1 MNTPIGKAAVL
12 IEALPYIQRFRGA
25 YITVKFGGSAMESKP
40 QHDGILQDITFME
53 CVGMLPVIVHG
64 GGKAISQRMREK
76 GLTPGFVRGLRVTD
90 AAAIKVV
97 DAVLSREI
105 NPEIVATIQRF
116 GGRAETV
123 DGRDLFSVDRLE
135 EYDQVTGERLN
146 WGFVGNIRKTC
157 VDPILKLFERGV
169 IPVVTP
175 LGLGDDGATYNLN
188 ADDAAAAVAR
198 ALPARKLAFLSDV
211 PGLLRNPADAGS
223 LISTVHAGDVGALID
238 CGTIAG
244 GMLPKMRSAVEAIA
258 AGVGKVHLIDGRV
271 NHSLLLEIFTDKG
284 IGTEI
289 IA

>member
-1 MNTPIGKAAVL
+1 MKTPIGKAAVL

-25 YITVKFGGSAMESKP
+25 VVTVKFGGSAMESRP

-64 GGKAISQRMREK
+64 GGKAISLRMQQL
-76 GLTPGFVRGLRVTD
+76 GLKPCFVRGLRVTD
-90 AAAIKVV
+90 ADAVKVV
-97 DAVLSREI
+97 DEVISRQI
-105 NPEIVATIQRF
+105 NPEIVDTIQRF

-123 DGRDLFSVDRLE
+123 DGRRLFTVQRREDVDPE
-135 EYDQVTGERLN
+135 SGERLN
-146 WGFVGNIRKTC
+146 WGFVGDILSTT
-157 VDPILKLFERGV
+157 VDPIREVLARGA

-175 LGLGDDGATYNLN
+175 LGRDERGQTYNLN

-211 PGLLRNPADAGS
+211 PGLLRDPGDPDS
-223 LISTVHAGDVGALID
+223 LISTVRIDDVAGLTATGV
-238 CGTIAG
+238 IAG
-244 GMLPKMRSAVEAIA
+244 GMLPKMRSAVEAIS

-271 NHSLLLEIFTDKG
+271 THSLLLEIFTDRG

-289 IA
+289 TA

>member
-64 GGKAISQRMREK
+64 GGNAISQRMREK

-223 LISTVHAGDVGALID
+223 LISTVHADDVGALID

-289 IA
+289 TA

>member
-25 YITVKFGGSAMESKP
+25 YVTVKFGGSAMESKP

-53 CVGMLPVIVHG
+53 CVGMLPAIVHG
-64 GGKAISQRMREK
+64 GGKAISQRMREA

-90 AAAIKVV
+90 GAAIKVV
-97 DAVLSREI
+97 DEVLSRLI

-116 GGRAETV
+116 GGRAEAV
-123 DGRDLFSVDRLE
+123 DGRELFRVDRLE
-135 EYDQVTGERLN
+135 ERDPESGKLVN
-146 WGFVGNIRKTC
+146 WGYVGAIRET
-157 VDPILKLFERGV
+157 DPGPILKRFERGV

-175 LGLGDDGATYNLN
+175 LGRGADGATYNLN

-211 PGLLRNPADAGS
+211 PGLLRDPANAGS
-223 LISTVHAGDVGALID
+223 LISTLRVGEVDDLVARGVI
-238 CGTIAG
+238 GG
-244 GMLPKMRSAVEAIA
+244 GMLPKMRSAVDAIA
-258 AGVGKVHLIDGRV
+258 AGVAKVHLIDGRV
-271 NHSLLLEIFTDKG
+271 THSLLLEIFTDKG

-289 IA
+289 TA

>member
-25 YITVKFGGSAMESKP
+25 VLTVKFGGSAMESKP

-64 GGKAISQRMREK
+64 GGKAISQRMREA
-76 GLTPGFVRGLRVTD
+76 GLTPDFLRGLRVTD

-97 DAVLSREI
+97 AKVLSREV
-105 NPEIVATIQRF
+105 NPEIVATIHRF
-116 GGRAETV
+116 GGRAEAV
-123 DGRDLFSVDRLE
+123 DGRDLFRVDRLE
-135 EYDQVTGERLN
+135 EMDPATGKRLN
-146 WGFVGNIRKTC
+146 WGYVGRIRETLVEPVRKALEQG
-157 VDPILKLFERGV
+157 I

-175 LGLGDDGATYNLN
+175 LGLGPEGATYNLN

-211 PGLLRNPADAGS
+211 PGLLRDPADADSIISS
-223 LISTVHAGDVGALID
+223 LRSVDVPRLTEQGVIS
-238 CGTIAG
+238 G
-244 GMLPKMRSAVEAIA
+244 GMLPKMRSAVDALA

-271 NHSLLLEIFTDKG
+271 THSLLLEIFTDKG

>member
-25 YITVKFGGSAMESKP
+25 VVAVKFGGSAMESKP

-64 GGKAISQRMREK
+64 GGKVISQRMREA
-76 GLTPGFVRGLRVTD
+76 GLTPDFVRGLRVTD

-97 DAVLSREI
+97 AQVLGQEV
-105 NPEIVATIQRF
+105 NPEIVATINRF

-123 DGRDLFSVDRLE
+123 DGRDLFRVDRLE
-135 EYDQVTGERLN
+135 ETDQASGKRLN
-146 WGFVGNIRKTC
+146 WGYVGKIRETR
-157 VDPILKLFERGV
+157 IESLRNALERGV

-175 LGLGDDGATYNLN
+175 LGRGVDGATYNLN

-211 PGLLRNPADAGS
+211 PGLLRDPADAGS
-223 LISTVHAGDVGALID
+223 IVSTVRTADVPQLTDQGVIS
-238 CGTIAG
+238 G
-244 GMLPKMRSAVEAIA
+244 GMLPKMRSAVDAIA

-271 NHSLLLEIFTDKG
+271 THSLLLEIFTDKG

>member
-289 IA
+289 TA